1 MLVLMHISFREYNI
15 PYIVAENPIDIGYGW
30 QFLGEF
36 HSSRN
41 RGVEEWQIYIP
52 RGSRKMESIPRGPW
66 GISRNELSKKSL
78 KILISTQ
85 KIQIN
90 FEKNWKK
97 IQHWFYISK
106 LGNNTKN
113 WSWNTEFFLTNF
125 WKLSEIFIF
134 KGNSVFSSP
143 RQIWAR
149 IRRANEW

>member
-1 MLVLMHISFREYNI
+1 
-15 PYIVAENPIDIGYGW
+15 
-30 QFLGEF
+30 
-36 HSSRN
+36 
-41 RGVEEWQIYIP
+41 
-52 RGSRKMESIPRGPW
+52 MESIPRGPW

-113 WSWNTEFFLTNF
+113 WYWKTKKNQQISENFLKFSYLKEIQYFRVLGKFWRGFEEPRSDKIYSSGNWGVKKGLGPRGLRDEEFLVPSLGQNYNIKHNF
-125 WKLSEIFIF
+125 IHFP
-134 KGNSVFSSP
+134 GFS
-143 RQIWAR
+143 IL
-149 IRRANEW
+149 